1 MLLRYSFHR
10 ISQAHHFSEK
20 FQSETELKRID
31 TSPIELRFYQKLVV
45 KASEF

>member
-1 MLLRYSFHR
+1 MRLRYSFHR

-20 FQSETELKRID
+20 FQSETELKSID
-31 TSPIELRFYQKLVV
+31 ASPTELRFYQKLVV